1 MRMIDMQ
8 KILLRCFAEGG
19 SSGWEATCIDLD
31 ISVQGNSFEEVR
43 AFLNDG
49 IAMYF
54 ESVKSLPESE
64 RVELI
69 FRKAPF
75 MVRARHI
82 VKHLMY
88 YVFAKSPA
96 KERHDFVSSGVC
108 SA

>member
-1 MRMIDMQ
+1 MQ

-54 ESVKSLPESE
+54 E
-64 RVELI
+64 
-69 FRKAPF
+69 
-75 MVRARHI
+75 
-82 VKHLMY
+82 HLMY
-88 YVFAKSPA
+88 YVSAKSPA

>member
-19 SSGWEATCIDLD
+19 SSGWEASCIDLD
-31 ISVQGNSFEEVR
+31 ISVQGDSFEEVR
-43 AFLNDG
+43 AFLNEG

-54 ESVKSLPESE
+54 ESVESLPESE
-64 RVELI
+64 RAELI

-75 MVRARHI
+75 AVRARHI
-82 VKHLMY
+82 LKHLIY
-88 YVFAKSPA
+88 YVFAKSSA
-96 KERHDFVSSGVC
+96 NERHDFVSFGEC